1 MFSDIRLSPRRPYAI
16 IALSRRSGIM
26 TDFCRAGAIYIT
38 KRSMQ
43 MIKKFFEEF
52 KKFISKGN
60 VMDMAVG
67 IIIGGAFTSIVS
79 SLVNDIINPVLGL
92 FGGMNFDQLAWN
104 ITGDVTLYYGKFI
117 TAVVNFLIMAL
128 IVFLLVKV
136 MNTAMSRIHKEEPP
150 KTPTT
155 KTCPF
160 CKSEIAI
167 AATRCPHCTSQ
178 LEDSAAK
185 E

>member
-1 MFSDIRLSPRRPYAI
+1 M
-16 IALSRRSGIM
+16 
-26 TDFCRAGAIYIT
+26 
-38 KRSMQ
+38 
-43 MIKKFFEEF
+43 KKFFEEF

-117 TAVVNFLIMAL
+117 TAVVNFLIMAF
-128 IVFLLVKV
+128 IVFILVKAI
-136 MNTAMSRIHKEEPP
+136 NTAASKFQKKEEA
-150 KTPTT
+150 KDPTT
-155 KTCPF
+155 KKCPY
-160 CKSEIAI
+160 CKSEIALE
-167 AATRCPHCTSQ
+167 ATRCPHCTSE
-178 LEDSAAK
+178 LEQ
-185 E
+185 

>member
-1 MFSDIRLSPRRPYAI
+1 M
-16 IALSRRSGIM
+16 
-26 TDFCRAGAIYIT
+26 
-38 KRSMQ
+38 
-43 MIKKFFEEF
+43 KKFFEEF

-79 SLVNDIINPVLGL
+79 SLVDDIINPILGL

-104 ITGDVTLYYGKFI
+104 ITGDVTLNYGKFI

-128 IVFLLVKV
+128 VVFLIVKAL
-136 MNTAMSRIHKEEPP
+136 NTASSKFKKDEPAA
-150 KTPTT
+150 PTT
-155 KTCPF
+155 KKCPY

-167 AATRCPHCTSQ
+167 DATRCPHCTSE
-178 LEDSAAK
+178 LK
-185 E
+185 